1 MIYNENW
8 TAFAILRCLVIN
20 PLSDHDLLSS
30 LLDQIYIFSRSI
42 FSLQENCR
50 IFKDLVANSKS
61 IWVEQWV
68 VRTHWIAIRR
78 KCLQKMRLSFLSGG
92 LSQLNKLLE
101 LSFILQHI
109 ACLVNVLV
117 LIYFANL
124 FFHSNWQHMLPCYID
139 VLLQQSVYHTWKVK
153 QALEVE
159 VLESLALLSQNII
172 CIKHRRPWVDEK
184 VGHSI

>member
-1 MIYNENW
+1 MISFLPSLIRFISLVDQSLPHRK
-8 TAFAILRCLVIN
+8 TVTSSKILSQIQN
-20 PLSDHDLLSS
+20 LSE
-30 LLDQIYIFSRSI
+30 LD
-42 FSLQENCR
+42 N
-50 IFKDLVANSKS
+50 
-61 IWVEQWV
+61 
-68 VRTHWIAIRR
+68 WIAIRR
-78 KCLQKMRLSFLSGG
+78 NCLQKMRLSFLSGG
-92 LSQLNKLLE
+92 LSQLNKLLG

-139 VLLQQSVYHTWKVK
+139 VLLQQSVYHNWKVK

>member
-30 LLDQIYIFSRSI
+30 LLDHIYIFSRSI
-42 FSLQENCR
+42 FALQENCH
-50 IFKDLVANSKS
+50 IFKDLVANFKS
-61 IWVEQWV
+61 IWVEQLV

-124 FFHSNWQHMLPCYID
+124 FFTVIDNTCCRVILMFYCNRACITIEKSNRL
-139 VLLQQSVYHTWKVK
+139 
-153 QALEVE
+153 
-159 VLESLALLSQNII
+159 
-172 CIKHRRPWVDEK
+172 
-184 VGHSI
+184 